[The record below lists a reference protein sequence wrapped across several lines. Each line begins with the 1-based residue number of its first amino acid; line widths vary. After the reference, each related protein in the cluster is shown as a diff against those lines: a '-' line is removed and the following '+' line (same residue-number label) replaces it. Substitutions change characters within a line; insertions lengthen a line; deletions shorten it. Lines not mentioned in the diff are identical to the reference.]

1 METLEVTTMTTR
13 GQIVIPQA
21 VREALGIDAGTKFAV
36 AGEGDTIILKRL
48 EIPSTDELK
57 FLLAVSRKAAR
68 KKGLKKADVTK
79 AIREERKKG

>member
-1 METLEVTTMTTR
+1 METLAVTTMTTR

-21 VREALGIDAGTKFAV
+21 VREALDIDAGTKFAV

-48 EIPSTDELK
+48 EIPSTHELK
-57 FLLAVSRKAAR
+57 SLLAESRKAAR
-68 KKGLKKADVTK
+68 KKKLKKSDMAK